1 MAKRVFSA
9 YNILPVGTADTT
21 PLPVGQYMALCG
33 GGPTQK
39 TDILEV
45 KITGMTSAA
54 TPSPT
59 ALVLGRVSTIHV
71 TPTAL
76 AAPNADG
83 PMDPAT
89 AALAAPV
96 IPFIAASTNP
106 SRSAADAK
114 VDMGLN
120 TFGGLF
126 RWNASPTQQFSI
138 LGNAINFGEA
148 VLSALNIGVPGAFS
162 AHILYETY

>member
-1 MAKRVFSA
+1 MSKRVFSA
-9 YNILPVGTADTT
+9 YNIIPAGTADTT
-21 PLPVGQYMALCG
+21 QLPAGQYMALCG
-33 GGPTQK
+33 GSTTQK

-45 KITGMTSAA
+45 KIMGMTSAA

-59 ALVLGRVSTIHV
+59 PLVLGRVSAIHV
-71 TPTAL
+71 TPTPL
-76 AAPNADG
+76 ATPNVDG

-96 IPFIAASTNP
+96 LAMIAASTNP
-106 SRSAADAK
+106 SRSATDAK
-114 VDMGLN
+114 IEMGLN

-126 RWNASPTQQFSI
+126 RWNASPTQQFTM

-148 VLSALNIGVPGAFS
+148 VLSSLNFGVPGAFS
-162 AHILYETY
+162 AHIIYETA